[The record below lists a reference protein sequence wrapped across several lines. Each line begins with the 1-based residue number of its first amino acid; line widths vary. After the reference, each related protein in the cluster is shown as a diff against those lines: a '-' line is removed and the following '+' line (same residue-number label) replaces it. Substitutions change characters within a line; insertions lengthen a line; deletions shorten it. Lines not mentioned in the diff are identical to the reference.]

1 MFSAPSRLVQAR
13 RRDLP
18 SLSLLAVVVAAAMQV
33 PYASAA
39 ETTEANNK
47 EQNLVVNATT
57 DSASSTQE
65 TDYNVPVTRSATKMA
80 LTARD
85 TPQSVS
91 VISKQRMEDQ
101 QLQSLDS
108 VLRNTTGIS
117 VSNDGT
123 SRSNF
128 YSRGFFIDS
137 YMVDGIPTSFEERWN
152 FGDALSDTTL
162 YDRIEV
168 VRGSTG
174 LMSGTGEPSA
184 SINLI
189 RKHATSKEFVG
200 NVSASYGT
208 WDQQRYVADLSAP
221 LTESGNV
228 RGRVVTGYQDGDS
241 WMDRYHE
248 TKKFLYGVVDAD
260 LTDSTTVSV
269 GYQYQQNNATGTNW
283 SGVPAYYLDGG
294 KTNYDRSTN
303 TAPDWAYNNQDS
315 NQVFA
320 SLKQDFANGWQFNL
334 LGSRTE
340 TNIDSKKAYIDGYFD
355 RNTGAGVSQYANY
368 DVVAGTGYNVAKR
381 TVHALDAYA
390 SGPYDLFGRQHE
402 LMAGV
407 GYSRQHTGYTSAF
420 TNLSTSQ
427 LGDFNEYNSGTI
439 AEPDWDSAEH
449 TLREDTIHQ
458 QSAYTATRI
467 SLADPLHLIVGAR
480 YTRWSLSHSSVSF
493 PTSASES
500 QETVKNRIMPYA
512 GLVYDINDTYSA
524 YASYTSIFKPQAYR
538 NASGAYLT
546 PVTGNSYETG
556 IKGDWLNSRVTAS
569 LAVFRIEQDHLGAT
583 DYSYIPN
590 TTEYAYYE
598 ENDTVS
604 KGIEFEVNG
613 AVTDNLQMTFGATRY
628 MAKDGDNEAVNPQ
641 LPRTTVKLFT
651 SYRLPMLQ
659 DLTVGGGVN
668 WQTHTWNDIG
678 GPNGVGTIHAEQGS
692 YALVDLFARYQFTK
706 QLSVQGNLNNLF
718 DKKYSTAVSATT
730 VYGAPFNASVSVNY
744 NF

>member
-18 SLSLLAVVVAAAMQV
+18 SLSLLAVVVAAALQV

-39 ETTEANNK
+39 ETTETNNK
-47 EQNLVVNATT
+47 EQNLVV
-57 DSASSTQE
+57 SASSDSGSNTQE

-137 YMVDGIPTSFEERWN
+137 YMVDGIQTPFEEYWN
-152 FGDALSDTTL
+152 FGDALSDTAL
-162 YDRIEV
+162 YERIEV

-174 LMSGTGEPSA
+174 LMNGAGEPSA
-184 SINLI
+184 SVNLI
-189 RKHATSKEFVG
+189 RKRATSKEFVG
-200 NVSASYGT
+200 NVSASYGS
-208 WDQQRYVADLSAP
+208 WDQQRYTADLSAP

-228 RGRVVTGYQDGDS
+228 RGRVVAGYQDGDS
-241 WMDRYHE
+241 WLDRYHE

-269 GYQYQQNNATGTNW
+269 GYQYQQSNSTGAIW
-283 SGVPAYYLDGG
+283 SGVPTYYLDGG
-294 KTNYDRSTN
+294 KTNFDRSSS

-315 NQVFA
+315 TQIFA
-320 SLKQDFANGWQFNL
+320 NLKQDFTNGWQFNL
-334 LGSRTE
+334 QGTRTE
-340 TNIDSKKAYIDGYFD
+340 TNIDSKKAWVDGYFD
-355 RNTGAGVSQYANY
+355 RNTGIGATQYAGY
-368 DVVAGTGYNVAKR
+368 DTVAGTGYNVAKR

-390 SGPYDLFGRQHE
+390 SGPYELFGRQHE

-407 GYSRQHTGYTSAF
+407 GYSRQNTNYASAF
-420 TNLSTSQ
+420 TNISSTQ
-427 LGDFNEYNSGTI
+427 LGDFNDYNSGTI
-439 AEPDWDSAEH
+439 AEPDWNSASH
-449 TLREDTIHQ
+449 DPREATIHQ
-458 QSAYTATRI
+458 KSVYTATRL

-480 YTRWSLSHSSVSF
+480 YTRWSLSSNGVS
-493 PTSASES
+493 AGS
-500 QETVKNRIMPYA
+500 QELEQNHITPYA
-512 GLVYDINDTYSA
+512 GLVYDINDTWST
-524 YASYTSIFKPQAYR
+524 YASYTSIFKPQSDSIR
-538 NASGAYLT
+538 DVNGKSIG
-546 PVTGNSYETG
+546 PVTGDSYETG
-556 IKGDWLNSRVTAS
+556 VKADWFNSRLTTS
-569 LAVFRIEQDHLGAT
+569 LAVFRIEQENVAQSTNSLVNGSSNET
-583 DYSYIPN
+583 
-590 TTEYAYYE
+590 AYYGAKGA
-598 ENDTVS
+598 VS
-604 KGIEFEVNG
+604 KGIEFEMNG
-613 AVTDNLQMTFGATRY
+613 AVTDNLQMTFGASRY
-628 MAKDGDNEAVNPQ
+628 LAEDANDNAVNPQ

-668 WQTHTWNDIG
+668 WQTHTWKDIG

-692 YALVDLFARYQFTK
+692 YALVDLFARYRFTK

-718 DKKYSTAVSATT
+718 DKKYSTAVGATT

>member
-1 MFSAPSRLVQAR
+1 MFSAPSRLAQAR

-18 SLSLLAVVVAAAMQV
+18 SLSLLAVVVAAALQV

-174 LMSGTGEPSA
+174 LMNGTGEPSA
-184 SINLI
+184 SVNLI
-189 RKHATSKEFVG
+189 RKRATSKEFVG

-208 WDQQRYVADLSAP
+208 WDKQRYVADLSAP

-228 RGRVVTGYQDGDS
+228 RGRVVAGYQDGDS
-241 WMDRYHE
+241 WQDRYNE
-248 TKKFLYGVVDAD
+248 TNKFLYGVVDAD

-269 GYQYQQNNATGTNW
+269 GYQYQQSHATGATW
-283 SGVPAYYLDGG
+283 SGVPTYYSDLS
-294 KTNYDRSTN
+294 KTDFNRSASS
-303 TAPDWAYNNQDS
+303 APDWAYNKQNS
-315 NQVFA
+315 KQVFA
-320 SLKQDFANGWQFNL
+320 NLKQDFANGWQFNL
-334 LGSRTE
+334 QGTRAE
-340 TNIDSKKAYIDGYFD
+340 TNIDSKKAYLDAFVD
-355 RNTGAGVSQYANY
+355 KDTGMIVSQYDGSTY
-368 DVVAGTGYNVAKR
+368 IGGTGYNVAKR

-390 SGPYDLFGRQHE
+390 SGPYELFGRQHE

-407 GYSRQHTGYTSAF
+407 GYNRQHTGYDSAW
-420 TNLSTSQ
+420 TNL
-427 LGDFNEYNSGTI
+427 NSGTLNAYNYDGSSI
-439 AEPDWDSAEH
+439 AEPNWD
-449 TLREDTIHQ
+449 TGVDGRDQRQDTIHQ
-458 QSAYTATRI
+458 KSAYLATRI
-467 SLADPLHLIVGAR
+467 SLADPLHLIAGAR
-480 YTRWSLSHSSVSF
+480 YTRWSLSTSSLS
-493 PTSASES
+493 SGS
-500 QETVKNRIMPYA
+500 QQLEQNHITPYA
-512 GLVYDINDTYSA
+512 GLVYDINDTWST
-524 YASYTSIFKPQAYR
+524 YASYTSIFKPQSQSTRDA
-538 NASGAYLT
+538 NGKNLG
-546 PVTGNSYETG
+546 PITGNSYETG
-556 IKGDWLNSRVTAS
+556 IKADWFNSRLTTS
-569 LAVFRIEQDHLGAT
+569 LAAFRIEQENLAQDTGETRPDGSNVYRAT
-583 DYSYIPN
+583 KGV
-590 TTEYAYYE
+590 
-598 ENDTVS
+598 VS
-604 KGIEFEVNG
+604 KGIEFELNG
-613 AVTDNLQMTFGATRY
+613 AVTDNLQLTFGATRFI
-628 MAKDGDNEAVNPQ
+628 AENEDGSAVNSD
-641 LPRTTVKLFT
+641 LPRTTVKLFS

-659 DLTVGGGVN
+659 DLTIGGGVN
-668 WQTHTWNDIG
+668 WQTHTWKNESV
-678 GPNGVGTIHAEQGS
+678 PVYTEQGS

-706 QLSVQGNLNNLF
+706 QLSVQGNLHNLF

-744 NF
+744 SF

>member
-1 MFSAPSRLVQAR
+1 MFSAPSRLAHAH

-18 SLSLLAVVVAAAMQV
+18 SLSLLAVVVAAALQV

-117 VSNDGT
+117 VKNDGP
-123 SRSNF
+123 SRSSF

-137 YMVDGIPTSFEERWN
+137 YMVDGIATPFEIQWN
-152 FGDALSDTTL
+152 FGDALSDTML

-174 LMSGTGEPSA
+174 LMNGTGEPSA
-184 SINLI
+184 SVNLV
-189 RKHATSKEFVG
+189 RKRATSKEFVG

-208 WDQQRYVADLSAP
+208 WDKQRYVADLSAP

-228 RGRVVTGYQDGDS
+228 RGRVVAGYQDGDS
-241 WMDRYHE
+241 WQDRYHD
-248 TKKFLYGVVDAD
+248 TNKFLYGVVDAD

-269 GYQYQQNNATGTNW
+269 GYQYQESRATGATW
-283 SGVPAYYLDGG
+283 SGVPSYYSDLT
-294 KTNYDRSTN
+294 KTNFDRHVS
-303 TAPDWAYNNQDS
+303 TAPDWAYNNQ
-315 NQVFA
+315 NTKQVFA
-320 SLKQDFANGWQFNL
+320 NLKQDLSNGWQFNL
-334 LGSRTE
+334 QGTRTE
-340 TNIDSKKAYIDGYFD
+340 TNIDSKKAFLYGSIDK
-355 RNTGAGVSQYANY
+355 NTGLMATSYAG
-368 DVVAGTGYNVAKR
+368 GTGYNVAKR
-381 TVHALDAYA
+381 TVHGLDAYV
-390 SGPYDLFGRQHE
+390 SGPYELLGRQHE

-407 GYSRQHTGYTSAF
+407 GYSRQNTGYISKF
-420 TNLSTSQ
+420 TNFTPADVGNVEQ
-427 LGDFNEYNSGTI
+427 YTHGTLP
-439 AEPDWDSAEH
+439 ESDWDAA
-449 TLREDTIHQ
+449 TTGGTNREDTIHQ
-458 QSAYTATRI
+458 KSAYAATRI

-480 YTRWSLSHSSVSF
+480 YTRWSLSASSLDKL
-493 PTSASES
+493 S
-500 QETVKNRIMPYA
+500 QSSTTEELEQNHITPYA
-512 GLVYDINDTYSA
+512 GLVYDINDTWST
-524 YASYTSIFKPQAYR
+524 YASYTSIFKPQSQSTRDA
-538 NASGAYLT
+538 NGKNLG

-556 IKGDWLNSRVTAS
+556 VKADWFNSRLTTS
-569 LAVFRIEQDHLGAT
+569 LAAFRIEQ
-583 DYSYIPN
+583 
-590 TTEYAYYE
+590 
-598 ENDTVS
+598 ENLAQSTNETLSDGSTVYRAVKGVVS
-604 KGIEFEVNG
+604 KGIEFEMNG
-613 AVTDNLQMTFGATRY
+613 AVTDNLQLTFGATRY
-628 MAKDGDNEAVNPQ
+628 IAENADGAVNPD
-641 LPRTTVKLFT
+641 LPRTTVKLFS

-659 DLTVGGGVN
+659 DLTIGGGVN
-668 WQTHTWNDIG
+668 WQTHTWTHESTPG
-678 GPNGVGTIHAEQGS
+678 YSEQGS

-718 DKKYSTAVSATT
+718 DKQYSTIVSDTT

-744 NF
+744 SF